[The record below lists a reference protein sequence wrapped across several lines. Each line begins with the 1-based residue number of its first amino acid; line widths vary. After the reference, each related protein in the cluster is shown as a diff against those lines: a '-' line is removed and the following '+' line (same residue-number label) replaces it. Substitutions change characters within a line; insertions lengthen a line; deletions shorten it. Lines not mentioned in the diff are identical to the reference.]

1 MTANNP
7 SAVLPAVAGARADP
21 NRTWQTRAFV
31 TVTALVMATLLSGC
45 HHRTRVSRRSISPPV
60 IASSPRSHTGDVPFR
75 HLPPVVVPQGP
86 VNDNAIASGRLA
98 STDVGFASWYGP
110 PYANHPGANGEIYD
124 QNAMTAAH
132 RTLPMGTVL
141 QVTNLATNVAV
152 TVKVTDRGPFIHG
165 RVLDLSLGAAKAT
178 GVYRAGVAQV
188 RMDVVA
194 QGAAANLPGKW
205 CVQIGAFL
213 NREHAY
219 HLQVELQRRYAAT
232 AKVIQ
237 FQGPTGYWVRINP
250 AGLDR
255 ARALQV
261 AGSIQTFE
269 PDALPYVVRL
279 D

>member
-1 MTANNP
+1 MTTSSSLRRSLCA
-7 SAVLPAVAGARADP
+7 A
-21 NRTWQTRAFV
+21 
-31 TVTALVMATLLSGC
+31 ATLMLAGLLVGC
-45 HHRTRVSRRSISPPV
+45 HHKARVSRSAYPPPTVARGSVPARRPPAVV
-60 IASSPRSHTGDVPFR
+60 I
-75 HLPPVVVPQGP
+75 PQGP
-86 VNDNAIASGRLA
+86 VNDNAISTGRLD
-98 STDVGFASWYGP
+98 STEVGFASWYGP
-110 PYANHPGANGEIYD
+110 PYDKRAGANGEIYD

-141 QVTNLATNVAV
+141 QVTNLQTNQAATVR
-152 TVKVTDRGPFIHG
+152 VTDRGPFIHG

-188 RMDVVA
+188 RFEVLE
-194 QGAAANLPGKW
+194 QGAAAALPGKW
-205 CVQIGAFL
+205 CVQIGAFQS
-213 NREHAY
+213 RENAY
-219 HLQVELQRRYAAT
+219 HLQVDLQRRYPLP

-255 ARALQV
+255 SRALQM
-261 AGSIQTFE
+261 AATIRASE